1 MPTRPDDPSARLM
14 ADLALDLPAASILVA
29 GDGDGTV
36 GRAFAMAGAR
46 VSAWN
51 RRAGGAVPPAVWPAR
66 AIDGQPFAAA
76 ALRLPPAK
84 AELDMALHAVASAV
98 APGGAIYVFG
108 PNDEGIRSAPSRI
121 GPLLG
126 PAETIAVGRHSRVLK
141 AVRPE
146 TVPGLRADP
155 ADWRTVVDLD
165 VGGGP
170 RPFATYPGLFA
181 KGELDPGTRL
191 LLGVL
196 PHLKAGERALDYGC
210 GTGVIAAAIRQR
222 QPGVVLD
229 LFDADALALA
239 AAKENVPDAGLALG
253 TSPAEAGAGYR
264 LIASNPP
271 IHRGKAEDLGTVERL
286 VALGPGR
293 LTKGGELLLVVQKRI
308 AVDRIATAAKAKGT
322 PEIVAEDA
330 LYRVWRLRKG

>member
-1 MPTRPDDPSARLM
+1 M
-14 ADLALDLPAASILVA
+14 AELAPDLPTPTILVA

-36 GRAFAMAGAR
+36 GRAFAIGGAR

-84 AELDMALHAVASAV
+84 AELDMALHALAAAT
-98 APGGAIYVFG
+98 APGAPIYVYG
-108 PNDEGIRSAPSRI
+108 PNDEGIRSAGSRI
-121 GPLLG
+121 EPVLG
-126 PAETIAVGRHSRVLK
+126 PCESIAVGRHSRVLK
-141 AVRPE
+141 AIRPE
-146 TVPGLRADP
+146 TIAGLKADP
-155 ADWRTVVDLD
+155 GNWRTVVEID

-196 PHLKAGERALDYGC
+196 PHLKAGDRALDYGC
-210 GTGVIAAAIRQR
+210 GTGVVAAAIRHR

-229 LFDADALALA
+229 LFDADAMALA

-253 TSPAEAGAGYR
+253 TSPADAGAGYR

-271 IHRGKAEDLGTVERL
+271 IHRGKAEDLSTVERL
-286 VALGPGR
+286 ITVGPTR
-293 LTKGGELLLVVQKRI
+293 LTKGGELLMVVQKRV
-308 AVDRIATAAKAKGT
+308 AVDKLAVAAKVKA
-322 PEIVAEDA
+322 EVAAEDT
-330 LYRVWRLRKG
+330 LYRVWRLRKR